1 MVPLR
6 RAEGDTTTAVSA
18 RFPSPTELVTA
29 LRAGDVS
36 AQAALWDRYSVGVR
50 AVLRRMLGPSAEVE
64 DALQEVFVQFFRSL
78 GALRDPTALR
88 PFLIGIAIR
97 VARGALRKRRLLRWF
112 RLTHD
117 GQLPESALEPPDDDR
132 ARVALRQLYTI
143 LEELDVDSRL
153 LFVLRHI
160 EGLALDAIAQGL
172 ELSTATVKRKLARVT
187 PVVLARAKQSAELAS
202 YLPSEPEE
210 GR

>member
-6 RAEGDTTTAVSA
+6 RAGGDTSAAISA
-18 RFPSPTELVTA
+18 RFPSPAELVTA
-29 LRAGDVS
+29 LRAGEVS

-78 GALRDPTALR
+78 GALRDATALR
-88 PFLIGIAIR
+88 PYLIGIAIR
-97 VARGALRKRRLLRWF
+97 VARGALRKRRLRRWF
-112 RLTHD
+112 RLTRD
-117 GQLPESALEPPDDDR
+117 GELPEAALEPPDGER
-132 ARVALRQLYTI
+132 ARLALGQLYAI
-143 LEELDVDSRL
+143 LEDLDVDSRL

-160 EGLALDAIAQGL
+160 EGLPLDAVAEGL

-187 PVVLARAKQSAELAS
+187 PVVLARAKQNAELAS

-210 GR
+210 GQ